1 LTTRAHAVPRS
12 SPRNSPQRALLLSAL
27 WPGLGQWYLRQPRPA
42 LILALPPLLVFLPLL
57 LTVPEGAEGLIGYLV
72 VPRNAMVLTA
82 AVTISLIC
90 RLVSMALVVRRLGA
104 PSNAQHRTTL
114 VVLLVVVTLSHLVA
128 GYLSIGLFGVTSRV
142 FGGSIP
148 TTVVP
153 NASGSP
159 EPGVGTLPSAPP
171 PLPDNQRLTV
181 LLIGSDS
188 GTGYNH
194 ALTDTMMV
202 VSIDPTTNK
211 VVMAS
216 LPRDIARFEMFDGSV
231 FNGKLNSLMTQAER
245 DKAKYPEGGAG
256 TLAHEIG
263 YLIGIPIQYI
273 AYIDMAGFEKAI
285 EAVGGVD
292 VNVTRAINDNV
303 YTFPDGKKG
312 FHLSAGKHH
321 LDGRQA
327 VAYVR
332 SRYGPG
338 DSDFTRARRQQEL
351 LLALRTKLLSPSSL
365 PNVPRVLDEVSRF
378 VTTNFPPEEIGKA
391 IDLAKAVDADSM
403 TRSVLGPPYAIH
415 PAGGGEYVLVPD
427 MERIAAWSRKAFGAD
442 SRYASP

>member
-1 LTTRAHAVPRS
+1 M
-12 SPRNSPQRALLLSAL
+12 LLSAL
-27 WPGLGQWYLRQPRPA
+27 WPGLGQWYLRQPRLA
-42 LILALPPLLVFLPLL
+42 LLLGLPPLVVFLPFLMA
-57 LTVPEGAEGLIGYLV
+57 VPGGPEGLVGYLV

-82 AVTISLIC
+82 AVTISLVC
-90 RLVSMALVVRRLGA
+90 RLVSMALVARHLGA
-104 PSNAQHRTTL
+104 RSVTSHRTML
-114 VVLLVVVTLSHLVA
+114 VALLIIVTLGHLAA

-148 TTVVP
+148 IVVVP

-159 EPGVGTLPSAPP
+159 GPGVWNLPSAPP
-171 PLPDNQRLTV
+171 PPAADDRFTI

-202 VSIDPTTNK
+202 VSVDPVTHE

-216 LPRDIARFEMFDGSV
+216 LPRDIARFEMYDGSV
-231 FNGKLNSLMTQAER
+231 YDGKLNSLMSQAER
-245 DKAKYPEGGAG
+245 DKTKYPEGGAA
-256 TLAHEIG
+256 TLAREIS
-263 YLIGIPIQYI
+263 YLVGIPIQYI
-273 AYIDMAGFEKAI
+273 AYVDMAGFEKSI

-292 VNVTRAINDNV
+292 VNVTRAINDDF
-303 YTFPDGKKG
+303 YTFPNGKKG
-312 FHLSAGKHH
+312 FHLSVGEHH
-321 LDGRQA
+321 LDGQQA

-365 PNVPRVLDEVSRF
+365 PNIPRVLDEVSRF
-378 VTTNFPPEEIGKA
+378 VTTNFPPEEIGKV
-391 IDLAKAVDADSM
+391 IELAKQVDGDTV
-403 TRSVLGPPYAIH
+403 TRSVLGPPYAIR
-415 PAGGGEYVLVPD
+415 PPGGGEYVLVPD
-427 MERIAAWSRKAFGAD
+427 MERIATWSKKVFGSD